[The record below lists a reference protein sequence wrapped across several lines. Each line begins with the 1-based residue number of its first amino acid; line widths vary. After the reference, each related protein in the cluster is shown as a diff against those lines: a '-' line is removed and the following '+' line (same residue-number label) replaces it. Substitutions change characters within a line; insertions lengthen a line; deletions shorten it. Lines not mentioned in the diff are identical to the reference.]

1 MKNRLAVLAAAL
13 SPFAWLPA
21 VAGAAAPATA
31 PATAPAV
38 APAAP
43 TTFVSTGDVPVLTGF
58 RRTTVLEGLE
68 FPWSIAW
75 LPDGT
80 QLITE
85 RPGRLRIVRDGKLD
99 PTPVAGVPAVYAEGQ
114 GGLLDVVPHPR
125 YAENRRVYF
134 TYAHGTREANRT
146 RVARATFD
154 GEALSDWQVI
164 YEVPATKTGG
174 AHFGSRLA
182 WLPDGTLLVSIGD
195 GGNPPIRL
203 GEGFI
208 REQAQNRGSAF
219 GKILRLN
226 DDGSVPKDNPF
237 ATAAGADPAV
247 WSYGHRNVQGLAVAP
262 DGRVWATEHGPLGA
276 DELNQVNAGANHGWP
291 LVTHGR
297 EYTGP
302 AISAERSRAP
312 FVDPRLVWD
321 NATAPSGLAVYAHER
336 IPEWRGSVFSG
347 GLMTQDVRRVVL
359 DAQGRVVEQK
369 ALRVGQRVRDVRVG
383 PDGLLYVLT
392 DEKAGRLLRFEPAS

>member
-1 MKNRLAVLAAAL
+1 MKNRLAAGVAAL
-13 SPFAWLPA
+13 SPFVSISLA
-21 VAGAAAPATA
+21 VAAPAATAAPAAATATVA
-31 PATAPAV
+31 PATL
-38 APAAP
+38 
-43 TTFVSTGDVPVLTGF
+43 VSSGDVPVLTGF

-68 FPWSIAW
+68 FPWAVAW

-85 RPGRLRIVRDGKLD
+85 RPGRLRVVRDGKLD
-99 PTPVAGVPAVYAEGQ
+99 PTPVAGLPAVFAEGQ
-114 GGLLDVVPHPR
+114 GGLLDVMPHPS
-125 YAENRRVYF
+125 YAQNRLLYF

-154 GEALSDWQVI
+154 GKQLADWQVI
-164 YEVPATKTGG
+164 YEVPAAKSGG

-208 REQAQNRGSAF
+208 RDEAQNRGTAF

-226 DDGSVPKDNPF
+226 DDGSVPEDNPF
-237 ATAAGADPAV
+237 AKAEGADPAV

-262 DGRVWATEHGPLGA
+262 DGRVWATEHGPLGG

-302 AISAERSRAP
+302 AISADRSRSP
-312 FVDPRLVWD
+312 FVDPRVVWD

-336 IPEWRGSVFSG
+336 IPEWRGNVFSG
-347 GLMTQDVRRVVL
+347 GLMTQDVRRLVL

-392 DEKAGRLLRFEPAS
+392 DEKAGRLLRFEPAT